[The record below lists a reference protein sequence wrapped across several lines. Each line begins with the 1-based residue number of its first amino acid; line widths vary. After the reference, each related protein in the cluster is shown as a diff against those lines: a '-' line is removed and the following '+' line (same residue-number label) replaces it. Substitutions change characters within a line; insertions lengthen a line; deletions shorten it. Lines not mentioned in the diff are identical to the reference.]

1 MKVFVV
7 LLVGDLK
14 ASINVKENSI
24 LGVARALD
32 PPLELYNM
40 L

>member
-1 MKVFVV
+1 MKVFVI
-7 LLVGDLK
+7 LLAGDLK
-14 ASINVKENSI
+14 ASINVTENSI

-32 PPLELYNM
+32 PPFELYNM